1 VQRVAASHPISF
13 IPVHSIPLSVVYKG
27 ISIEGGDSCGNLTPI
42 VYERGLTSL
51 KRGLMRFAI
60 TTTLF
65 GVLVGICMEAQG
77 QSATELLPLFSHR
90 EDGPAFIL
98 ECTNSSSVA
107 VDAMEEFAHEAI
119 RLDGKLYE
127 HEDVVLGS
135 LMGRT
140 VFDPQSS
147 WRKVFPLSQ
156 TNQSKGTTTLGAEF
170 RGGWFMP
177 IAAGR
182 HTLAVR
188 CAGAWSNEVAFYWDD
203 QPAR

>member
-1 VQRVAASHPISF
+1 
-13 IPVHSIPLSVVYKG
+13 
-27 ISIEGGDSCGNLTPI
+27 
-42 VYERGLTSL
+42 
-51 KRGLMRFAI
+51 MRFAI
-60 TTTLF
+60 TTTL
-65 GVLVGICMEAQG
+65 VALLVGNCLEAQG
-77 QSATELLPLFSHR
+77 PTTTKLLSLFSR
-90 EDGPAFIL
+90 NEDGPAFIL

-127 HEDVVLGS
+127 HEGGVIGS
-135 LMGRT
+135 LMGRR
-140 VFDPQSS
+140 VFEPQSS

-188 CAGAWSNEVAFYWDD
+188 CAGAWSNEVEFYWDD